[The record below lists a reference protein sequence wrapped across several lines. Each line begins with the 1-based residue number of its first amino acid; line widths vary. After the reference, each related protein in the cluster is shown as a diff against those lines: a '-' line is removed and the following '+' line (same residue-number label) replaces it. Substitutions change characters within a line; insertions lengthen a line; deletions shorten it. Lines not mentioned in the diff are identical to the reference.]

1 MKSLFFP
8 AGWGLGSRGFSPGL
22 GQQSESTEGGSE
34 VCVCELKAE
43 DEAVED
49 RRDEWVDGKEKEF
62 MVLMGGRDITG
73 YVSLQKLF
81 RAEEKQQTQ
90 TQQ

>member
-34 VCVCELKAE
+34 VCVCESKAE
-43 DEAVED
+43 DEAVE
-49 RRDEWVDGKEKEF
+49 G
-62 MVLMGGRDITG
+62 MSGLMGRRK
-73 YVSLQKLF
+73 SSWF
-81 RAEEKQQTQ
+81 
-90 TQQ
+90 

>member
-34 VCVCELKAE
+34 VCVCESKAE

-49 RRDEWVDGKEKEF
+49 RRDE
-62 MVLMGGRDITG
+62 
-73 YVSLQKLF
+73 
-81 RAEEKQQTQ
+81 
-90 TQQ
+90 

>member
-1 MKSLFFP
+1 MKCVY
-8 AGWGLGSRGFSPGL
+8 ASRKL
-22 GQQSESTEGGSE
+22 RT
-34 VCVCELKAE
+34 
-43 DEAVED
+43 VED

>member
-1 MKSLFFP
+1 M
-8 AGWGLGSRGFSPGL
+8 
-22 GQQSESTEGGSE
+22 
-34 VCVCELKAE
+34 
-43 DEAVED
+43 ED

>member
-8 AGWGLGSRGFSPGL
+8 AGWGLGSLGFSPGL

-34 VCVCELKAE
+34 VCVCESKAE

-62 MVLMGGRDITG
+62 MVFMGGRDITG
-73 YVSLQKLF
+73 CVSLQKLF